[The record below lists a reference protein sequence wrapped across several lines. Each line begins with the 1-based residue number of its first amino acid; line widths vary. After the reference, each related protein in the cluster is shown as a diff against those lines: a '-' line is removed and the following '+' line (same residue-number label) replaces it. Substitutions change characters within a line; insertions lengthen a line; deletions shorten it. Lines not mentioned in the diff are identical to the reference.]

1 MVAEVPIKSVV
12 DIFPQWQP
20 PARLSD
26 GDTTLMIAMTKS
38 DADYHGLLKLKKIE
52 EMPDL
57 QTLLNKSVKSF
68 GELLHKRRGTSNK
81 PVVLEDDDQSVPLKI
96 HQKLDQFLLY
106 CSNSV

>member
-1 MVAEVPIKSVV
+1 M

-57 QTLLNKSVKSF
+57 QTLLNKSVTSF
-68 GELLHKRRGTSNK
+68 GELLHKRRGTT
-81 PVVLEDDDQSVPLKI
+81 VVLEDVDDQSVPDPLKI
-96 HQKLDQFLLY
+96 HQKLDQFVLY